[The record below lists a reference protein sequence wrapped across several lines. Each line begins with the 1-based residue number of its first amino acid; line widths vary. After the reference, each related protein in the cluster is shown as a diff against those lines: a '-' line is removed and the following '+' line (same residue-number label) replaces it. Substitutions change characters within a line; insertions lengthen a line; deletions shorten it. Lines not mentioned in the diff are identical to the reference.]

1 MTTTTRATF
10 LPALLLLSMWL
21 PLSDTARAQTY
32 PSKPISL
39 IVGFAAGGPGDA
51 TGRATAEA
59 LTKEL
64 GQPVVVDNRSG
75 ATGVVG
81 LEQLQRSAPDGY
93 TAALFI
99 SSTAIAHVAQKR
111 PFELAK
117 QMIPLGSLITTSVIL
132 SVNPKMIDVRNV
144 DELIA
149 YIGKNPDT
157 PYATSGSGSPA
168 HLNTEALAKKRGLK
182 LTHIAYRGI
191 APALV
196 DVLGG
201 RVGILFA
208 TPATVKSHIE
218 AGSLRPIAVL
228 ARKRL
233 SFIKNVPTAAEQ
245 GYTDMNVEAYSG
257 LIVPVGTPVEIVD
270 RLRKAQQA
278 ILRDE
283 AYRKK
288 FESAGD
294 LPEFINGPEWGA
306 MVQTMHDDTSKI
318 VSELGLVVE

>member
-1 MTTTTRATF
+1 MIRATLLFAALVLTTTA
-10 LPALLLLSMWL
+10 S
-21 PLSDTARAQTY
+21 AQTY
-32 PSKPISL
+32 PARPLSL

-59 LTKEL
+59 LGREL
-64 GQPVVVDNRSG
+64 GQPVVVDNRAG

-81 LEQLQRSAPDGY
+81 LEQLERSAPDGY
-93 TAALFI
+93 TLGLFI

-111 PFELAK
+111 KFELTK
-117 QMIPLGSLITTSVIL
+117 QMIPLGSLVTTSVIL
-132 SVNPKMIDVRNV
+132 LVNPKMVDVKSV

-149 YIGKNPDT
+149 WLRKNPDA

-168 HLNTEALAKKRGLK
+168 HLNAEALAKKRDLR

-233 SFIKNVPTAAEQ
+233 SFIGDVPTAAEQ
-245 GYTDMNVEAYSG
+245 GYTDIDVEAYTG
-257 LIVPVGTPVEIVD
+257 LVFPVGTPAEMVEQ
-270 RLRKAQQA
+270 LRKAQQA
-278 ILRDE
+278 ILRDD

-288 FESAGD
+288 FENAGD

-306 MVQTMHDDTSKI
+306 LVQKMHDDTAKI
-318 VSELGLVVE
+318 VNDLGLKVE

>member
-1 MTTTTRATF
+1 MKRAT
-10 LPALLLLSMWL
+10 LLLAMLTLAS
-21 PLSDTARAQTY
+21 TAAWGQTW
-32 PSKPISL
+32 PSKPLSL

-64 GQPVVVDNRSG
+64 GQPVVVDNRAG

-81 LEQLQRSAPDGY
+81 LEQLERGAPDGY
-93 TAALFI
+93 TLGLFI

-111 PFELAK
+111 KFELTK
-117 QMIPLGSLITTSVIL
+117 QMIPLGSLVTTSVIL
-132 SVNPKMIDVRNV
+132 SVNPKMIDVKSM

-149 YIGKNPDT
+149 WLRKNPDA

-168 HLNTEALAKKRGLK
+168 HLNTEALAKKLDLK

-233 SFIKNVPTAAEQ
+233 AFIGNVPTAAEQ

-257 LIVPVGTPVEIVD
+257 LAVPVGTPAPIVD
-270 RLRKAQQA
+270 RLRKAQEA

-288 FESAGD
+288 FENAGD
-294 LPEFINGPEWGA
+294 IPEFINGPEWGA
-306 MVQTMHDDTSKI
+306 LVQKMHDDTAKI
-318 VSELGLVVE
+318 VSELDLKIE

>member
-1 MTTTTRATF
+1 MKRTT
-10 LPALLLLSMWL
+10 LLLAMLTLAS
-21 PLSDTARAQTY
+21 TAAWGQTY
-32 PSKPISL
+32 PNKPLSL

-59 LTKEL
+59 LTREL
-64 GQPVVVDNRSG
+64 GQPVVVENKAG

-81 LEQLQRSAPDGY
+81 LEQLERAAPDGY
-93 TAALFI
+93 TLGLFI

-111 PFELAK
+111 KFELTK

-132 SVNPKMIDVRNV
+132 SVNPKMIDVKNI

-149 YIGKNPDT
+149 WLRKNPDT

-168 HLNTEALAKKRGLK
+168 HLNTEALAKKLDLK
-182 LTHIAYRGI
+182 LTHVAYRGI

-233 SFIKNVPTAAEQ
+233 AFIGNVPTAAEQ
-245 GYTDMNVEAYSG
+245 GYTDINVEAYSG
-257 LIVPVGTPVEIVD
+257 LAVPVGTPAPIVE
-270 RLRKAQQA
+270 RLRKAQEA

-283 AYRKK
+283 TYRKK
-288 FESAGD
+288 FENAGD
-294 LPEFINGPEWGA
+294 IPEFINGAEWGA
-306 MVQTMHDDTSKI
+306 LVQKMHDDTAKI
-318 VSELGLVVE
+318 VSELGLKIE

>member
-1 MTTTTRATF
+1 MRTTFRSIIILTFVMAT
-10 LPALLLLSMWL
+10 WL
-21 PLSDTARAQTY
+21 PVPGAASAEGY

-59 LTKEL
+59 LSKVL
-64 GQPVVVDNRSG
+64 GQPVVVENRSG
-75 ATGVVG
+75 ATGVLG

-93 TAALFI
+93 TTALFI
-99 SSTAIAHVAQKR
+99 SSTAIAHVAQNR
-111 PFELAK
+111 TFELSK

-132 SVNPKMIDVRNV
+132 MVNPKMIDVKTM

-149 YIGKNPDT
+149 YLKKHPDT
-157 PYATSGSGSPA
+157 PYATSGNGSPA
-168 HLNTEALAKKRGLK
+168 HLNAEALSKKRGLK
-182 LTHIAYRGI
+182 MSHIAYRGV

-208 TPATVKSHIE
+208 TPATTRAHIE
-218 AGSLRPIAVL
+218 AGALRPIAVL

-233 SFIKNVPTAAEQ
+233 NFIKDVPTATEQ

-257 LIVPVGTPVEIVD
+257 LVVPIGTPAKIVD
-270 RLRKAQQA
+270 RLREAQVA
-278 ILRDE
+278 ILKDE
-283 AYRKK
+283 SYRKK
-288 FESAGD
+288 FENAGD

-306 MVQTMHDDTSKI
+306 MVQKMHDDAAKT
-318 VSELGLVVE
+318 VSDLGLKVK

>member
-1 MTTTTRATF
+1 MLRATF
-10 LPALLLLSMWL
+10 LFAALLLA
-21 PLSDTARAQTY
+21 TAASAQTY
-32 PSKPISL
+32 PNRPLSL

-59 LTKEL
+59 LSKEL
-64 GQPVVVDNRSG
+64 GQPVVVDNRAG

-81 LEQLQRSAPDGY
+81 LEQLERAAPDGY
-93 TAALFI
+93 TLGLFI

-111 PFELAK
+111 KFELTR

-132 SVNPKMIDVRNV
+132 SVNPKMIDANSI

-149 YIGKNPDT
+149 WLRKHPDA

-168 HLNTEALAKKRGLK
+168 HLNTEAMATKLNLK

-233 SFIKNVPTAAEQ
+233 AFIGNVPTAMEQ
-245 GYTDMNVEAYSG
+245 GYTDINVEAYTG
-257 LIVPVGTPVEIVD
+257 LAVPVGTPAEIVE
-270 RLRKAQQA
+270 RLRKAQQT

-283 AYRKK
+283 SYRKK
-288 FESAGD
+288 FENAGD
-294 LPEFINGPEWGA
+294 IPEFIDGPEWGA
-306 MVQTMHDDTSKI
+306 LVQKMHDDTAKI
-318 VSELGLVVE
+318 VNELGLKLE

>member
-1 MTTTTRATF
+1 MMRKK
-10 LPALLLLSMWL
+10 ALLILCVAMLASPSAW
-21 PLSDTARAQTY
+21 AQAW
-32 PSKPISL
+32 PGKPISL
-39 IVGFAAGGPGDA
+39 IVGFAAGGPADV

-64 GQPVVVDNRSG
+64 GQPVIVDNRSG

-81 LEQLQRSAPDGY
+81 LEQLERSAPDGY
-93 TAALFI
+93 TLGLFI
-99 SSTAIAHVAQKR
+99 SSTAIAHIAQKR
-111 PFELAK
+111 KFELAK
-117 QMIPLGSLITTSVIL
+117 QMIPVGSLITTSVIL
-132 SVNPKMIDVRNV
+132 LVNPKMIDVRTM

-149 YIGKNPDT
+149 YLRKTPDT
-157 PYATSGSGSPA
+157 PYTTSGTGSPA
-168 HLNTEALAKKRGLK
+168 HLNTEALARKRDLK

-233 SFIKNVPTAAEQ
+233 GFIKDVPTAAEQ
-245 GYTDMNVEAYSG
+245 GYPDMNVEAYTG
-257 LIVPVGTPVEIVD
+257 LVVPLGTPAAIVD
-270 RLRKAQQA
+270 KLRKAQEA

-283 AYRKK
+283 AFRKK
-288 FESAGD
+288 FENAGD

-306 MVQTMHDDTSKI
+306 VVQAMHDDTAKI
-318 VSELGLVVE
+318 VSELGLVIE

>member
-1 MTTTTRATF
+1 MRTTFRSIFVQAF
-10 LPALLLLSMWL
+10 LLAAWLPASGAAW
-21 PLSDTARAQTY
+21 AEGY

-59 LTKEL
+59 LSKVL
-64 GQPVVVDNRSG
+64 GQPVVVENRAG
-75 ATGVVG
+75 ATGVLG
-81 LEQLQRSAPDGY
+81 LEQLQRGAPDGY
-93 TAALFI
+93 TMALFI
-99 SSTAIAHVAQKR
+99 SSTAIAHIAQKR
-111 PFELAK
+111 PFELSK

-132 SVNPKMIDVRNV
+132 SVNPKMIDVKNM
-144 DELIA
+144 DDLIA
-149 YIGKNPDT
+149 YLKKNPDT
-157 PYATSGSGSPA
+157 PYATSGNGSPA
-168 HLNTEALAKKRGLK
+168 HLNTEALAKKRDLK
-182 LTHIAYRGI
+182 MNHIAYRGV

-208 TPATVKSHIE
+208 TPASVKSHIE

-233 SFIKNVPTAAEQ
+233 NFIKDVPTAAEQ

-257 LIVPVGTPVEIVD
+257 LVVPVGTPTEIVD
-270 RLRKAQQA
+270 RLRKAQVE

-283 AYRKK
+283 SYRKK
-288 FESAGD
+288 FENAGD
-294 LPEFINGPEWGA
+294 LPEFIDGPEWGA
-306 MVQTMHDDTSKI
+306 MVQKMHDDAAKI
-318 VSELGLVVE
+318 VSDLGLKVQ

>member
-1 MTTTTRATF
+1 MIRATF
-10 LPALLLLSMWL
+10 LLAALVLS
-21 PLSDTARAQTY
+21 TAASAQTY
-32 PSKPISL
+32 PTKPLSL

-59 LTKEL
+59 LSKEL
-64 GQPVVVDNRSG
+64 GQPVIVDNRAG

-81 LEQLQRSAPDGY
+81 LEQLERAAPDGH
-93 TAALFI
+93 TLGLFI

-111 PFELAK
+111 KFDLTK

-132 SVNPKMIDVRNV
+132 LVNPKMVDVKSI
-144 DELIA
+144 DELVA
-149 YIGKNPDT
+149 WLRKNPDA

-168 HLNTEALAKKRGLK
+168 HLNAEALAKKRDLK

-233 SFIKNVPTAAEQ
+233 SFIGNVPTAADQ
-245 GYTDMNVEAYSG
+245 GYTDINVEAYTG
-257 LIVPVGTPVEIVD
+257 LVVPVGTPAEVVE

-288 FESAGD
+288 FENAGD
-294 LPEFINGPEWGA
+294 LPEFINGPEWGTL
-306 MVQTMHDDTSKI
+306 VQKMHDDTAKI
-318 VSELGLVVE
+318 VSDLGLKVE

>member
-1 MTTTTRATF
+1 MKRATLLF
-10 LPALLLLSMWL
+10 VALVLA
-21 PLSDTARAQTY
+21 TAASAQTY
-32 PSKPISL
+32 PNKPLSL
-39 IVGFAAGGPGDA
+39 IVGFAAGGPGDT

-59 LTKEL
+59 LGKEL
-64 GQPVVVDNRSG
+64 GQPVIVDNRAG
-75 ATGVVG
+75 ATGVIG
-81 LEQLQRSAPDGY
+81 LEQLERAAPDGY
-93 TAALFI
+93 TLGLFI

-111 PFELAK
+111 KFELTK
-117 QMIPLGSLITTSVIL
+117 QMIPLGSLVTTSVIL
-132 SVNPKMIDVRNV
+132 LVNPKMVDVKSV
-144 DELIA
+144 DELVA
-149 YIGKNPDT
+149 WLRKNPDA

-168 HLNTEALAKKRGLK
+168 HLNAEALAKQLDLK

-233 SFIKNVPTAAEQ
+233 SFIGDVPTAAEQ
-245 GYTDMNVEAYSG
+245 GYTDINVEAYTG
-257 LIVPVGTPVEIVD
+257 LVVPVGTPAEIVE

-283 AYRKK
+283 TYRKK
-288 FESAGD
+288 FENAGD

-306 MVQTMHDDTSKI
+306 LVQKMHDDTAKI
-318 VSELGLVVE
+318 VNELALKVE

>member
-1 MTTTTRATF
+1 MIRATF
-10 LPALLLLSMWL
+10 LLAALVLS
-21 PLSDTARAQTY
+21 TAASAQTY
-32 PSKPISL
+32 PTKPLSL

-59 LTKEL
+59 LSKEL
-64 GQPVVVDNRSG
+64 GQPVIVDNRAG

-81 LEQLQRSAPDGY
+81 LEQLERAAPDGY
-93 TAALFI
+93 TLGLFI

-111 PFELAK
+111 KFELTK
-117 QMIPLGSLITTSVIL
+117 QMIPLGSLITTSVL
-132 SVNPKMIDVRNV
+132 LLVNPKMVDVKSI
-144 DELIA
+144 DELVA
-149 YIGKNPDT
+149 WLRKNPDA

-168 HLNTEALAKKRGLK
+168 HLNAEALAKKRDLK

-233 SFIKNVPTAAEQ
+233 SFIGNVPTAAEQ
-245 GYTDMNVEAYSG
+245 GYTDINVEAYTG
-257 LIVPVGTPVEIVD
+257 LVVPIGTPAEIVE

-283 AYRKK
+283 TYRRK
-288 FESAGD
+288 FENAGD

-306 MVQTMHDDTSKI
+306 LVQKMHDDTAKI
-318 VSELGLVVE
+318 VSDLGLKVE

>member
-1 MTTTTRATF
+1 MRRTT
-10 LPALLLLSMWL
+10 LLLAMLTLAS
-21 PLSDTARAQTY
+21 TAASAQTW
-32 PSKPISL
+32 PNKPLSL

-59 LTKEL
+59 LTREL
-64 GQPVVVDNRSG
+64 GQPVIVENKAG
-75 ATGVVG
+75 ATGVLG
-81 LEQLQRSAPDGY
+81 LEQLERAAPDGY
-93 TAALFI
+93 TLGLFI

-111 PFELAK
+111 KFELTK

-132 SVNPKMIDVRNV
+132 SVNPKMIDVRNI

-149 YIGKNPDT
+149 WLRKNPDT

-168 HLNTEALAKKRGLK
+168 HLNTEALAKKLDLK
-182 LTHIAYRGI
+182 LTHVAYRGI

-233 SFIKNVPTAAEQ
+233 GFIGNVPTAAEQ
-245 GYTDMNVEAYSG
+245 GHTDINVEAYSG
-257 LIVPVGTPVEIVD
+257 LAVPVGTPAPIVG
-270 RLRKAQQA
+270 RLRKAQEA

-283 AYRKK
+283 TYRKK
-288 FESAGD
+288 FENAGD
-294 LPEFINGPEWGA
+294 IPEFINGAEWGLL
-306 MVQTMHDDTSKI
+306 VQKMHDDTAKI
-318 VSELGLVVE
+318 VSELGLKIE